1 MTFTHPQP
9 SQLSAL
15 AAVSGFVTQYR
26 IELRSNSH
34 VATTLKVD
42 REDLTALR
50 VEVARF
56 VGELLKDHA
65 AQIWTDEDWQVE
77 ATDEKG
83 LILFT
88 MNIFASDTAATMMPR
103 RRP

>member
-1 MTFTHPQP
+1 MPR
-9 SQLSAL
+9 
-15 AAVSGFVTQYR
+15 YN
-26 IELRSNSH
+26 IELRTISH
-34 VATTLKVD
+34 VATTLEVD
-42 REDLTALR
+42 RDDLTELR

-77 ATDEKG
+77 ATDQTG

-88 MNIFASDTAATMMPR
+88 MNVFASDTAATMMPR
-103 RRP
+103 RRS

>member
-1 MTFTHPQP
+1 MSGT
-9 SQLSAL
+9 
-15 AAVSGFVTQYR
+15 AVPRYN
-26 IELRSNSH
+26 IELRSVSH
-34 VATTLKVD
+34 VATTLEVQRD
-42 REDLTALR
+42 DLKGLR

-65 AQIWTDEDWQVE
+65 EQVWTDQDWQVE
-77 ATDEKG
+77 ATDESG

-88 MNIFASDTAATMMPR
+88 MNVFASDTAATMPR